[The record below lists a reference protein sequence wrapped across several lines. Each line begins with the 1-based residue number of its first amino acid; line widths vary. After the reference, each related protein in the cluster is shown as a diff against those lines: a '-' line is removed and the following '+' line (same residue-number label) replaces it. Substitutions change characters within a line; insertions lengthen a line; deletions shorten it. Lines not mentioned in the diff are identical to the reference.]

1 MKYSKQLS
9 CLHFY
14 IFKVVFNTQLLVFY
28 SEQRNITTYGYASN
42 WNTTGYAEFH
52 FLERKHRVMF
62 LPKSAVV
69 SQGQCK
75 E

>member
-14 IFKVVFNTQLLVFY
+14 IFKVVFNSQLLVFY
-28 SEQRNITTYGYASN
+28 SEKRHIITYGYASN
-42 WNTTGYAEFH
+42 WNTTGYVEFH
-52 FLERKHRVMF
+52 HLQNKHTVNV
-62 LPKSAVV
+62 LPKSAEL